1 MLKPILYS
9 FRRCPFAMRA
19 RLAIHYTG
27 TQVELREVVLKNK
40 PQQLLDISAKATVPV
55 LDIGSAGV
63 IDESL
68 DIMLWALAQQD
79 TENWLAQ
86 QDTQMSWI
94 DQCDLKFKACLDKYK
109 YADRHPEHSMLYYR
123 EQCCEFLQQLEQQLG
138 ENTFM
143 FAPQMRLADAAIF
156 PFIRQFAHVDR
167 DWFFQSEFVNVQAW
181 VTVLINSPLFQ
192 GIMRKYDPWDS
203 TQRAIVFPS

>member
-1 MLKPILYS
+1 MPNPILYS

-40 PQQLLDISAKATVPV
+40 PQQLLDISPKATVPV
-55 LDIGSAGV
+55 LDLGSAGV

-68 DIMLWALAQQD
+68 DIMLWALAQRD
-79 TENWLAQ
+79 TESWLAKKAP
-86 QDTQMSWI
+86 QMTLI
-94 DQCDLKFKACLDKYK
+94 TECDLKFKACLDKYK

-123 EQCCEFLQQLEQQLG
+123 EQCCEFLQKLEQQLSA
-138 ENTFM
+138 NTFL
-143 FAPQMRLADAAIF
+143 FAQEMRLADAAIF

-167 DWFFQSEFVNVQAW
+167 NWFFQSEFVNVQAW
-181 VTVLINSPLFQ
+181 ITLLINSLVFQ
-192 GIMRKYDPWDS
+192 GIMNKYNSWDS
-203 TQRAIVFPS
+203 TQKGIAFPV